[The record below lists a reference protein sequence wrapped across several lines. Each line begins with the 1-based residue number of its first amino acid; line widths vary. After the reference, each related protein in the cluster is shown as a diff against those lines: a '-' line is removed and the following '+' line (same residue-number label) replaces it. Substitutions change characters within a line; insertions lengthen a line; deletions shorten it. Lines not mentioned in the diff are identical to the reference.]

1 MAVDRRRIYHKRDR
15 LKQLRA
21 FCHVARFAS
30 IAQTAEHLAVG
41 RSVVSLHVRELEY
54 ELQAVLFER
63 HGPRVALTAA
73 GKQLHRLVLPLVEA
87 MDHLSGISAGGLD
100 ATLSGE
106 VRVVA
111 ETCAA
116 AVVLPPAV
124 ERSRDRYPDV
134 RLRVRT
140 GSVHEGLK
148 LLSSREVDLVIGE
161 EEPNT
166 ESFACHYLFSSDFV
180 LITPEDHP
188 LAGREVVDLAEAS
201 RYPTILPVAVA
212 ERWSPG
218 ESAGHRFGDEATI
231 AVETNGCEV
240 IKSWV
245 EAGLG
250 ISVVPRVCLTEKDRV
265 RKIPFPGQT
274 GRRSYG
280 VHTRRDEPLST
291 PARRFVRLLAPGF
304 PDTA

>member
-30 IAQTAEHLAVG
+30 IAQAAEHLAVG
-41 RSVVSLHVRELEY
+41 RPVVSLHVRELEY

-63 HGPRVALTAA
+63 HGPRVVLIAA
-73 GKQLHRLVLPLVEA
+73 GEQLYRIVLPLAEA
-87 MDHLSGISAGGLD
+87 MDHLSGISSGGLD
-100 ATLSGE
+100 GTLSGE

-111 ETCAA
+111 EPCAA

-124 ERSRDRYPDV
+124 ARSRNRYPDI

-140 GSVHEGLK
+140 GPVHEGLK
-148 LLSSREVDLVIGE
+148 RLSAREADLVIGE
-161 EEPNT
+161 EGPNT

-180 LITPEDHP
+180 LITPEDHR
-188 LAGREVVDLAEAS
+188 LAGRESVDLEETS
-201 RYPTILPVAVA
+201 QYPAIVPVAGA
-212 ERWSPG
+212 HGSSPG
-218 ESAGHRFGDEATI
+218 GSTGHRFGDEATI
-231 AVETNGCEV
+231 VVQASGCEV

-265 RKIPFPGQT
+265 RKIPFAGQT

-280 VHTRRDEPLST
+280 IHTRRGEPLSA
-291 PARRFVRLLAPGF
+291 PARRFVRLLAPDF

>member
-1 MAVDRRRIYHKRDR
+1 MAADRRRIYHKRDR

-21 FCHVARFAS
+21 FCYATRFAS
-30 IAQTAEHLAVG
+30 IAQAAEHLAVG
-41 RSVVSLHVRELEY
+41 RPVVSLHVRELEY

-63 HGPRVALTAA
+63 RGLRVVLTAA
-73 GKQLHRLVLPLVEA
+73 GEQLYRIVLPLVEA

-100 ATLSGE
+100 GTVSGE

-134 RLRVRT
+134 RLRVRI
-140 GSVHEGLK
+140 GPVHEGLE
-148 LLSSREVDLVIGE
+148 LLAAREVDLVIGE
-161 EEPNT
+161 ERPNT

-180 LITPEDHP
+180 LITPEDHR
-188 LAGREVVDLAEAS
+188 LAGRESVDLAEAS
-201 RYPTILPVAVA
+201 RYPAIVPVAGA
-212 ERWSPG
+212 HGWSPW

-231 AVETNGCEV
+231 AVEANGCEV

-265 RKIPFPGQT
+265 RKIPFAGQT

-280 VHTRRDEPLST
+280 VHTRRDEPLSA
-291 PARRFVRLLAPGF
+291 PARRFVRLLAPDF

>member
-30 IAQTAEHLAVG
+30 IAQAAEHLAVG
-41 RSVVSLHVRELEY
+41 RPVVSLHVRELEY

-63 HGPRVALTAA
+63 HGPRVVLTAA
-73 GKQLHRLVLPLVEA
+73 GEQLYRIVLPLAEA

-100 ATLSGE
+100 GTLSGE

-124 ERSRDRYPDV
+124 ARSRNRYPDI

-140 GSVHEGLK
+140 GPVHEGLK
-148 LLSSREVDLVIGE
+148 LLSAREADLVIGE
-161 EEPNT
+161 EGPNT

-180 LITPEDHP
+180 LITPEDHR
-188 LAGREVVDLAEAS
+188 LAGRESVDLEETS
-201 RYPTILPVAVA
+201 QYPAIVPMAGGHG
-212 ERWSPG
+212 WSPG
-218 ESAGHRFGDEATI
+218 GSAGHRFGDEATI
-231 AVETNGCEV
+231 AVQASGCEV

-265 RKIPFPGQT
+265 RKIPFAGQT

-280 VHTRRDEPLST
+280 IHTRRGEPLSA
-291 PARRFVRLLAPGF
+291 PARRFVRLLAPDF